1 MKYAYSRGVAVILA
15 MLIVAFAATLAFTM
29 THQQQL
35 RVRGTENLRDL
46 AQAQILARAALSWAE
61 KILTEDDKTI
71 DHAGEP
77 WAQTAVPISVENGSV
92 QLRITDAQGLINLNN
107 LVNNAHLLGFQ
118 RVLERLDLPTN
129 LAQAASD
136 WVDDNSE
143 VQFPGGAEDLDYL
156 SLDTPYRAANQ
167 PLTELNNLL
176 RVKGFN
182 QDVLKKLAPVATALP
197 RPTAL
202 NVNTASAIML
212 STAYENLS
220 LDDAVAFKRTYQNKS
235 FAKLEDFN
243 KALNKKAHADASLT
257 VNSNYFVAHAEARI
271 GKARVKYQ
279 ALIHRESDGKATL
292 LWRAPE

>member
-1 MKYAYSRGVAVILA
+1 MNYAYSRGVAIILA
-15 MLIVAFAATLAFTM
+15 MLIVAFAATLAFAM

-35 RVRGTENLRDL
+35 RVRGAENLNDL

-61 KILTEDDKTI
+61 KILREDDNSI
-71 DHAGEP
+71 DHLGEA
-77 WAQTAVPISVENGSV
+77 WAQTAVPISVENGTV
-92 QLRITDAQGLINLNN
+92 LLRISDAQGLSNLNN
-107 LVNNAHLLGFQ
+107 LANNDYVPVFQ
-118 RVLERLDLPTN
+118 RVLEQLDLPPN

-156 SLDTPYRAANQ
+156 SLDPPYRAANQ

-176 RVKGFN
+176 RVKGFTE
-182 QDVLKKLAPVATALP
+182 DALKKLTPVATALP
-197 RPTAL
+197 KPTAL

-212 STAYENLS
+212 TTAYEDLS
-220 LDDAVAFKRTYQNKS
+220 LEQAVAFKRTYQNKS
-235 FAKLEDFN
+235 FAKVEDFSQALGR
-243 KALNKKAHADASLT
+243 KALAPTSLT
-257 VNSNYFVAHAEARI
+257 VKSNYFVAHAESRV

-279 ALIHRESDGKATL
+279 ALIQRDDSKTIL